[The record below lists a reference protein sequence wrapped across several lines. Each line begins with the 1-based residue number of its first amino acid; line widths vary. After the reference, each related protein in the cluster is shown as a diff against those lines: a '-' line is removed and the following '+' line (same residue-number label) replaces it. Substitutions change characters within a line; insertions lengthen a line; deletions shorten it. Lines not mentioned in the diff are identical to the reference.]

1 MDNTSE
7 TTHRPVRPRR
17 VIPCSLYETAVC
29 QCRRRC
35 GIDGLPPIPD
45 APAESPPEPEPQLGH
60 GFTGVMETII
70 NLPEPADLQ
79 TDD

>member
-1 MDNTSE
+1 MANASE

-17 VIPCSLYETAVC
+17 VIPCSLYEAGVC

-45 APAESPPEPEPQLGH
+45 VPAESPPVSEPEPQLGH

-70 NLPEPADLQ
+70 NLPEP
-79 TDD
+79 

>member
-1 MDNTSE
+1 MANASE

-17 VIPCSLYETAVC
+17 VIPCCLYETAVC

-45 APAESPPEPEPQLGH
+45 VPAES
-60 GFTGVMETII
+60 
-70 NLPEPADLQ
+70 
-79 TDD
+79 